1 MNPLVVAEADLV
13 RRGFR
18 QVTTDDGESMTI
30 GDGVSMAI
38 DDGESMATGD
48 GVSMVIDDGESM
60 ATGDDVSD
68 HSSLVGVLYRSLHR
82 DQQGK
87 KGSLFP
93 EAKQI

>member
-1 MNPLVVAEADLV
+1 MFANMQINSNKTKHEHVPIE
-13 RRGFR
+13 
-18 QVTTDDGESMTI
+18 T
-30 GDGVSMAI
+30 
-38 DDGESMATGD
+38 
-48 GVSMVIDDGESM
+48 
-60 ATGDDVSD
+60 D